1 MTVISLLNRYAFG
14 VGVPIFLLSLG
25 IFYCFKLRFFCFL
38 HPIKIARALFGA
50 EGGTRASSLKALT
63 LALAGTLGVG
73 NMVGVASAI
82 TLGGFGAVFWM
93 WVSAFFAMILKYA
106 EIVLALRYR
115 RFDENGQP
123 YGSAMYYIE
132 ACFGGKRVGRI
143 IGAVFAFFCLLNSI
157 SMGSMIQVNAASN
170 AVKSAFGAPC
180 VVIGLAFAMIALWS
194 MLKGAK
200 GIMRVTEKLV
210 PFMTLGF
217 VVLSVSVIVVRPSE
231 TVRAFE
237 LIFDNAFEFDSA
249 AGGVIGFLLSRSLRF
264 GAMRG
269 ILSNEAGCGTAP
281 TAHASCDCREP
292 ARQGVFGIFEVFVDT
307 IVLCTLTALVII
319 IGYRGEIPT
328 ESNYMVI
335 TLRAYS
341 SVLGNA
347 AGYFI
352 ATSVLL
358 FGLATV
364 LCWGYYGMSSAEYL
378 VGRTKKSRAFI
389 FIYAISVVLGSVLS
403 SDMIWECADLSI
415 GVMSMINLTALLI
428 MSGEVK
434 RETEEYF
441 G

>member
-1 MTVISLLNRYAFG
+1 MMTLISLLNKYAFG
-14 VGVPIFLLSLG
+14 VGVPIFLLLLG
-25 IFYCFKLRFFCFL
+25 LFYCFKLRFFHFL
-38 HPIKIARALFGA
+38 HPIKVVKALFGG
-50 EGGTRASSLKALT
+50 ETRASSLKALA

-82 TLGGFGAVFWM
+82 ALGGFGAVFWM

-106 EIVLALRYR
+106 EIVLAMRHR
-115 RFDENGQP
+115 RFDINGQP

-132 ACFGGKRVGRI
+132 ACFGKKRAGRI
-143 IGAVFAFFCLLNSI
+143 IAAVFAVFCLLNSI
-157 SMGSMIQVNAASN
+157 SMGSMIQVNAASS
-170 AVKSAFGAPC
+170 AMESAFGAPC
-180 VVIGLAFAMIALWS
+180 AIIGILFALISLWS
-194 MLKGAK
+194 MLRGAR
-200 GIMRVTEKLV
+200 GIMSITEKLV

-217 VVLSVSVIVVRPSE
+217 VILSVAVIVVYPNEAARAFGLIFE
-231 TVRAFE
+231 NAFE
-237 LIFDNAFEFDSA
+237 LKSA
-249 AGGVIGFLLSRSLRF
+249 GGGVIGFLLSKSLRF

-281 TAHASCDCREP
+281 TAHASCECREP

-307 IVLCTLTALVII
+307 IFLCTLTALVII
-319 IGYRGEIPT
+319 IGYGGELPVGD
-328 ESNYMVI
+328 NYMEI

-352 ATSVLL
+352 ALSVLL

-378 VGRTKKSRAFI
+378 VGRGKKSRAFVW
-389 FIYAISVVLGSVLS
+389 IYTASVALGSVLS
-403 SDMIWECADLSI
+403 SNIIWECADLAI
-415 GVMSMINLTALLI
+415 GVMSMINLTVLFM
-428 MSGEVK
+428 MSGEVR